1 MFLLRRPSRTD
12 IDRFL
17 DRSRELPMSYSPI
30 GILDQPSRGPLVGHP
45 FKGASGPVVGRPFKG
60 AAAIDQQD
68 VVIGRGGADFQRA
81 RTALLTWTHF
91 DLGWVE
97 AFPDRPRIEVGTNVA
112 VLIRHLGHWSL
123 NGARVLDYTDQ
134 PDRQSVAFTY
144 GTLTNH
150 AESGEELF
158 HVFVDPQSG
167 DVVYKIRV
175 ISWPQSPL
183 AAIGQP
189 IVRVLQERFRKDSAA
204 AMTRAARG

>member
-1 MFLLRRPSRTD
+1 MFLLRRPSRAD

-17 DRSRELPMSYSPI
+17 DRSGALPMSYSPI
-30 GILDQPSRGPLVGHP
+30 GILDQPSGGRRV
-45 FKGASGPVVGRPFKG
+45 AGRPFKG
-60 AAAIDQQD
+60 ASVMDQQD
-68 VVIGRGGADFQRA
+68 VVIGHGGADFQRA

-97 AFPDRPRIEVGTNVA
+97 AFPDRPHIEAGTNVA

-123 NGARVLDYTDQ
+123 NGARVLDYSDQ

-158 HVFVDPQSG
+158 EVRVDPQSG
-167 DVVYKIRV
+167 DCVYKIRA
-175 ISWPQSPL
+175 ISWAQSPL
-183 AAIGQP
+183 AWIGQP

-204 AMTRAARG
+204 AMQRAAAHA